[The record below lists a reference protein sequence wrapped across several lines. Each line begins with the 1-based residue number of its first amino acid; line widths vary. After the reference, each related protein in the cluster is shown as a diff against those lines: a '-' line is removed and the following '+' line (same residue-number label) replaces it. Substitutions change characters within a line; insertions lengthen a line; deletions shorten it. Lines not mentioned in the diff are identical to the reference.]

1 MLVYQMVYC
10 SQLSR
15 PQCGTKG
22 SQTTI
27 WFTHVDWVRNQLCA
41 LVFYNKWAN
50 ALVPPTP
57 ILRPWLSDVI
67 LDVSIFVICPKVI
80 F

>member
-1 MLVYQMVYC
+1 MLCFSDKLLLVDYQKGVINLPNQSATNNVYIYSIYDRSVYMY
-10 SQLSR
+10 
-15 PQCGTKG
+15 K
-22 SQTTI
+22 
-27 WFTHVDWVRNQLCA
+27 
-41 LVFYNKWAN
+41 YKWAN